1 MPASTLPET
10 SPKEEIIHQLGL
22 ALCHIS
28 EHNTRQPK
36 PKEPGII
43 ELAHSI
49 KTHGQTTA
57 AIVRPH
63 PKNKG
68 EYEIGAGARR
78 RVACEVAGLGTLA
91 AVIRELDDTAFEEL
105 ILVENLQR
113 EDPDPRAEI
122 ELIDRL
128 VKRGLHTAE
137 EISAH
142 LGKPQHWAQ
151 RRLQFLKVVPELR
164 KIWTTK
170 DQYGDGDITHFTIE
184 MMDLLGTLPPETQRR
199 LAKDYE
205 DNRLDVY
212 ELERCTTRPALQTWL
227 DAEILCR
234 LDNAP
239 FDLNDPRFFVKGC
252 GPGCATDSSTID
264 ALFDDFGDKKQCGR
278 CLNSGCFKQRLA
290 LFQESKLAE
299 LEKEHGKDLPVV
311 SREYYSG
318 PVKIGNRQLRPVH
331 VYKVEAKASPGA
343 RKVLV
348 LNGAAGEV
356 KIGYV
361 AKERSSG
368 GGSNGSSGGGA
379 ARKLQSPAVRLKE
392 RKQILQGKRWAL
404 VHEELEKALDA
415 SKHTEATENVID
427 LVAVFGLPFKAEMC
441 YGDMKP
447 WKKFDARLKDGWP
460 VHPTYRPTKALSP
473 VKHREAALWH
483 GVCTVLKSIMKPI
496 GNVGDNPRYEPMMR
510 RIAALIKF
518 PIDERK
524 KEADLKI
531 LPPRS
536 WGKVDPHTLEP
547 IKPEKIL
554 KLPGRNVPE
563 SFATKNEKRAL
574 NERAESIARTGGKV
588 KCLFCD
594 YVASPISLR
603 QHWCENA
610 PQKNGAKSAKLTKE
624 QWRDAMDANK
634 KSPHGHGRSL
644 ADEQRAVNKEVR
656 KIKTRA
662 QKKRRGL
669 TVAGRERLNAAM
681 KARWAARRAD
691 AKKASKK

>member
-1 MPASTLPET
+1 MTTPALLPAPGPARTET
-10 SPKEEIIHQLGL
+10 IHQLAL

-28 EHNTRQPK
+28 EQNTRQPK

-43 ELAHSI
+43 ELAQSI

-63 PKNKG
+63 PKKKG

-91 AVIRELDDTAFEEL
+91 AVVRELDDTAFEEL

-137 EISAH
+137 QISAH

-170 DQYGDGDITHFTIE
+170 DEYGDGDITHFTIE
-184 MMDLLGTLPPETQRR
+184 MMDLLGTLPPETQRQ
-199 LAKDYE
+199 LASDYE
-205 DNRLDVY
+205 DSNLDGY
-212 ELERCTTRPALQTWL
+212 DLIRCTTRPALQKWL
-227 DAEILCR
+227 DKEILCR

-252 GPGCATDSSTID
+252 GPGCATDSSVVS
-264 ALFDDFGDKKQCGR
+264 ALFDPFGDKKECGR
-278 CLNSGCFKQRLA
+278 CLNTTCFKKRLA

-311 SREYYSG
+311 TREHLGYNAT
-318 PVKIGNRQLRPVH
+318 VRIGERQLKPTH
-331 VYKVEAKASPGA
+331 VYNLAAKPAPGS

-348 LNGAAGEV
+348 VNGGELG
-356 KIGYV
+356 IGYLP
-361 AKERSSG
+361 KESARSSS
-368 GGSNGSSGGGA
+368 SNGSGNNGSTKRVA
-379 ARKLQSPAVRLKE
+379 SPAVRLKE
-392 RKQILQGKRWAL
+392 RKEILQGKRWSL
-404 VHEELEKALDA
+404 VHEELEKAVTA
-415 SKHTEATENVID
+415 AKHTDATENVID
-427 LVAVFGLPFKAEMC
+427 LVAIFGLPFKAEMC

-447 WKKFDARLKDGWP
+447 WKKFDARAKEGWP
-460 VHPTYRPTKALSP
+460 VHPTYEMYRPTKALPP
-473 VKHREAALWH
+473 VKNREAALWH

-496 GNVGDNPRYEPMMR
+496 GNVGDVPRYEPMMR
-510 RIAALIKF
+510 RVAALIKF

-524 KEADLKI
+524 KAADLKI

-547 IKPEKIL
+547 
-554 KLPGRNVPE
+554 
-563 SFATKNEKRAL
+563 
-574 NERAESIARTGGKV
+574 V
-588 KCLFCD
+588 K
-594 YVASPISLR
+594 
-603 QHWCENA
+603 E
-610 PQKNGAKSAKLTKE
+610 
-624 QWRDAMDANK
+624 
-634 KSPHGHGRSL
+634 KSPYGQGRSL
-644 ADEQRAVNKEVR
+644 EKEQRAVNKEVA
-656 KIKTRA
+656 KIKA
-662 QKKRRGL
+662 RG
-669 TVAGRERLNAAM
+669 
-681 KARWAARRAD
+681 
-691 AKKASKK
+691 AKKNRRSGSDKKSSKK

>member
-1 MPASTLPET
+1 MPTSTLPET
-10 SPKEEIIHQLGL
+10 SPKQEVIHQLAL

-63 PKNKG
+63 PKKKG

-78 RVACEVAGLGTLA
+78 RVACEVGGLGTLA

-137 EISAH
+137 QISAH

-170 DQYGDGDITHFTIE
+170 DEYGDGDITHFTIE
-184 MMDLLGTLPPETQRR
+184 MMDLLGSLPPEVQRR
-199 LAKDYE
+199 LAKDYD
-205 DNRLDVY
+205 DNQLDVFD
-212 ELERCTTRPALQTWL
+212 LARCTTRPALQKWL
-227 DAEILCR
+227 DNEILCR

-252 GPGCATDSSTID
+252 GPGCATDSSVVS
-264 ALFDDFGDKKQCGR
+264 ALFEAFGDKKECGR
-278 CLNSGCFKQRLA
+278 CLNSACFKQRLA
-290 LFQESKLAE
+290 LFQESKLKA
-299 LEKEHGKDLPVV
+299 LEAEHGKDLPVV

-318 PVKIGNRQLRPVH
+318 PVKIGNRQLSRPVQ
-331 VYKVEAKASPGA
+331 VYQIQSKAAPGSH
-343 RKVLV
+343 KVLV
-348 LNGAAGEV
+348 LSGSGGEV
-356 KIGYV
+356 KVGYI

-368 GGSNGSSGGGA
+368 GANGSSGGGA

-392 RKQILQGKRWAL
+392 RKQILQGKRWTV

-415 SKHTEATENVID
+415 SKHADATENVID
-427 LVAVFGLPFKAEMC
+427 LVAIFGLPFKAEMC

-447 WKKFDARLKDGWP
+447 WKKFDARTKEGWP
-460 VHPTYRPTKALSP
+460 VHPTYEMYRSAKALPP

-496 GNVGDNPRYEPMMR
+496 GNVGDVPRYEPMMR
-510 RIAALIKF
+510 RIAGLIKF

-524 KEADLKI
+524 KAADLKI

-536 WGKVDPHTLEP
+536 WGKVDPHTLDP
-547 IKPEKIL
+547 
-554 KLPGRNVPE
+554 
-563 SFATKNEKRAL
+563 
-574 NERAESIARTGGKV
+574 
-588 KCLFCD
+588 
-594 YVASPISLR
+594 
-603 QHWCENA
+603 
-610 PQKNGAKSAKLTKE
+610 AKE
-624 QWRDAMDANK
+624 
-634 KSPHGHGRSL
+634 KSPYGNGRSL
-644 ADEQRAVNKEVR
+644 DEQQRAVNKEVA

-669 TVAGRERLNAAM
+669 TAAGRERLNAAM

-691 AKKASKK
+691 AKKSSKK